1 MAYHIDIETL
11 RRLARS
17 VMPGCTVYGLPG
29 GDLHLV
35 MGGNPIAYIH
45 RGALSDDM
53 VVSNNR
59 GFEHALKPETAA
71 ELIRAALL
79 IGNQEANRRFEALMA
94 EEAAEEGEITEDNP
108 AYNGAPG
115 EDEDDVP
122 L

>member
-17 VMPGCTVYGLPG
+17 VMPDCTVYGLPG

-35 MGGNPIAYIH
+35 MGGNPIAYVH

-59 GFEHALKPETAA
+59 GFEHALKPETA
-71 ELIRAALL
+71 EMCIRDSGLETATRRRSHSSPYRL
-79 IGNQEANRRFEALMA
+79 NRQ
-94 EEAAEEGEITEDNP
+94 
-108 AYNGAPG
+108 
-115 EDEDDVP
+115 P
-122 L
+122 LPPLPYASMSATPRGWRVAGT

>member
-11 RRLARS
+11 RRLAQS

-29 GDLHLV
+29 GDIHLV

-108 AYNGAPG
+108 AYNGAAG
-115 EDEDDVP
+115 GDEDDVP

>member
-1 MAYHIDIETL
+1 MPYHIDIETL

-17 VMPGCTVYGLPG
+17 VMPGCTIYGLPG

-71 ELIRAALL
+71 ELIRTALL

-94 EEAAEEGEITEDNP
+94 EEAAEEGEMTEDNP
-108 AYNGAPG
+108 AYNGAAD
-115 EDEDDVP
+115 EDEDDAP
-122 L
+122 F

>member
-11 RRLARS
+11 RRLARG

-45 RGALSDDM
+45 RGALSDD
-53 VVSNNR
+53 VIVGNNR
-59 GFEHALKPETAA
+59 ACGRALKPETAA

-94 EEAAEEGEITEDNP
+94 EEAVEEGEIT
-108 AYNGAPG
+108 
-115 EDEDDVP
+115 
-122 L
+122 